1 MRGGGVGSLSSH
13 EEEWMNGEE
22 GDVDED
28 DEDFLAASWASQK
41 TVHSSLLTSEVLR
54 HQILLTLLTMMI
66 HQKWN
71 LQKSND
77 CGVKIKLRPVSLG

>member
-1 MRGGGVGSLSSH
+1 MGSLSSH

-41 TVHSSLLTSEVLR
+41 TVRLSVT
-54 HQILLTLLTMMI
+54 T
-66 HQKWN
+66 N
-71 LQKSND
+71 LD
-77 CGVKIKLRPVSLG
+77 L